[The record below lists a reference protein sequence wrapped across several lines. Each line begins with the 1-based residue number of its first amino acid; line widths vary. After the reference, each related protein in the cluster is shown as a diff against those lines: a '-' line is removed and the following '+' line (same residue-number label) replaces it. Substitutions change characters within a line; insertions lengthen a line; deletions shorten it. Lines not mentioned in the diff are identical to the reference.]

1 MPASSRRSAAKPKSK
16 PKSSSKL
23 KTRHPDLAE
32 VLYQKAQI
40 QRRVKSLAKEIKAQ
54 YGDQEFTIIA
64 LINGAVMFTADLM
77 REIDNPVRLD
87 CIRVSSYGAK
97 TKSVGTP
104 QIIHSLTIDIAK
116 RHVLLI
122 DDILDTGKTL
132 KLVSDL
138 VLELKPASLKT
149 CVLLDKKER
158 REVPIEA
165 DFVGFDIPNKFVV
178 GYGLDFAERYRN
190 LSCIGVLR
198 PDKQSVSGWSS
209 G

>member
-1 MPASSRRSAAKPKSK
+1 MPAAK
-16 PKSSSKL
+16 
-23 KTRHPDLAE
+23 KTAPLHPDLAE
-32 VLYQKAQI
+32 VLFSDVQI
-40 QRRVKSLAKEIKAQ
+40 KRRVKSLASEIKTA
-54 YGDQEFTIIA
+54 YGEGEFTIIA

-97 TKSVGTP
+97 TKSIGTP
-104 QIIHSLTIDIAK
+104 QVIHSLTLDIKK

-132 KLVSDL
+132 KLVSQL
-138 VLELKPASLKT
+138 VLDLKPASLRT

-158 REVPIEA
+158 REVAIEA

-190 LSCIGVLR
+190 LPCIGVLK
-198 PDKQSVSGWSS
+198 PHLQNPPEWA
-209 G
+209 

>member
-1 MPASSRRSAAKPKSK
+1 MPAAKK
-16 PKSSSKL
+16 PAPL
-23 KTRHPDLAE
+23 HPDLAE
-32 VLYQKAQI
+32 VLFTDAQI
-40 QRRVKSLAKEIKAQ
+40 KRRVKSLAGEIKTA
-54 YGDQEFTIIA
+54 YGEGEFTIIA

-87 CIRVSSYGAK
+87 CIRVSSYGTK
-97 TKSVGTP
+97 TKSIGTP
-104 QIIHSLTIDIAK
+104 QVIHSLTLDIKK

-132 KLVSDL
+132 KLVSQL
-138 VLELKPASLKT
+138 VLDLKPASLRT

-158 REVPIEA
+158 REVAIEA

-190 LSCIGVLR
+190 LPCIGVLK
-198 PDKQSVSGWSS
+198 PECQKVSAWAAG
-209 G
+209 

>member
-1 MPASSRRSAAKPKSK
+1 MPKSK
-16 PKSSSKL
+16 RPAVL
-23 KTRHPDLAE
+23 HPDLAE
-32 VLYQKAQI
+32 VLLTETRIK
-40 QRRVKSLAKEIKAQ
+40 RRVKSIAREIKAA
-54 YGDQEFTIIA
+54 YGDSEFTIIS

-97 TKSVGTP
+97 TKSIGTP
-104 QIIHSLTIDIAK
+104 QIIHSLTLDIRK

-132 KLVSDL
+132 KLVSGL
-138 VLELKPASLKT
+138 IREQKPASFRT
-149 CVLLDKKER
+149 CVLLDKKAR

-165 DFVGFDIPNKFVV
+165 DFVGFEIPDKFVV

-190 LSCIGVLR
+190 LPGIGVLK
-198 PDKQSVSGWSS
+198 PEKQTTAGWSA